1 MNNIIFCL
9 VILACFVTMG
19 SVIYAL
25 IRDKKNLKKEK
36 AELENKLASARTN
49 IEQLSDFISNSNKIH
64 KEEKELAEKIKDAET
79 DEEVHDIINNI
90 ISLNNA
96 RVQNNKN

>member
-19 SVIYAL
+19 AVIYAL

-36 AELENKLASARTN
+36 AELESKLASARTN

-79 DEEVHDIINNI
+79 DEEVHDIINDI
-90 ISLNNA
+90 ISLNNT
-96 RVQNNKN
+96 RVQNNKG

>member
-1 MNNIIFCL
+1 
-9 VILACFVTMG
+9 MG
-19 SVIYAL
+19 AVIYAL
-25 IRDKKNLKKEK
+25 ILDKKNLKKEK

-79 DEEVHDIINNI
+79 DEEVHDIINDI

-96 RVQNNKN
+96 RMQNNKN

>member
-1 MNNIIFCL
+1 MNMLTFCL
-9 VILACFVTMG
+9 VILACLVTMG
-19 SVIYAL
+19 GVIYAL

-79 DEEVHDIINNI
+79 DEEVHDIINDI
-90 ISLNNA
+90 ISLNNS
-96 RVQNNKN
+96 RVQNNKG

>member
-1 MNNIIFCL
+1 MNNTTFCL
-9 VILACFVTMG
+9 VILVCFVTMG
-19 SVIYAL
+19 AVIYAL

-36 AELENKLASARTN
+36 AELESKLASARTN

-79 DEEVHDIINNI
+79 DEEVHDIINDI
-90 ISLNNA
+90 ISLNNT
-96 RVQNNKN
+96 RVQNNKG

>member
-1 MNNIIFCL
+1 MNNTTFCL
-9 VILACFVTMG
+9 VILVCFVTMG
-19 SVIYAL
+19 AVIYAL

-36 AELENKLASARTN
+36 AELESKLASARTN

-79 DEEVHDIINNI
+79 DEEIHDIINDI
-90 ISLNNA
+90 ISLNNT
-96 RVQNNKN
+96 RVQNNKG

>member
-1 MNNIIFCL
+1 MNNTTFCL

-19 SVIYAL
+19 AVIYAL

-36 AELENKLASARTN
+36 AELESKLASARTN
-49 IEQLSDFISNSNKIH
+49 VEQLSDFISNSNKIH

-79 DEEVHDIINNI
+79 DEEVHDIINDI
-90 ISLNNA
+90 ISLNNT
-96 RVQNNKN
+96 RVQNNKG

>member
-1 MNNIIFCL
+1 MNNTTFCL

-19 SVIYAL
+19 AVIYAL

-36 AELENKLASARTN
+36 AELESKLASARTN

-79 DEEVHDIINNI
+79 DEEVHDIINDI
-90 ISLNNA
+90 ISLNNT
-96 RVQNNKN
+96 RVQNNKG

>member
-1 MNNIIFCL
+1 
-9 VILACFVTMG
+9 MG
-19 SVIYAL
+19 GIIYAL

-36 AELENKLASARTN
+36 AELESKLAAARTN

-79 DEEVHDIINNI
+79 DEEVHDIINDI
-90 ISLNNA
+90 ISLNNT

>member
-1 MNNIIFCL
+1 MNNITFCL

-19 SVIYAL
+19 AVIYAL

-36 AELENKLASARTN
+36 AELESKLASARTN

-79 DEEVHDIINNI
+79 DEEVHDIINDI
-90 ISLNNA
+90 ISLNNS
-96 RVQNNKN
+96 RVQNNKG

>member
-1 MNNIIFCL
+1 MNMVTFCL
-9 VILACFVTMG
+9 VILACLVTMG
-19 SVIYAL
+19 GVIYAL

-36 AELENKLASARTN
+36 AELESKLASARTN

-79 DEEVHDIINNI
+79 DEEVHDIINDI
-90 ISLNNA
+90 ISLNNS
-96 RVQNNKN
+96 RVQNNKG

>member
-1 MNNIIFCL
+1 MNSIIFCL

-36 AELENKLASARTN
+36 AELESKLASARTN

-79 DEEVHDIINNI
+79 DEEVHDIINDI

>member
-1 MNNIIFCL
+1 MNNITFYLI
-9 VILACFVTMG
+9 ILACFVTMG
-19 SVIYAL
+19 AVIYAL

-36 AELENKLASARTN
+36 AELESKLASARTN

-79 DEEVHDIINNI
+79 DEEVHGIINDI
-90 ISLNNA
+90 VSLNNS
-96 RVQNNKN
+96 RVQNNKG

>member
-1 MNNIIFCL
+1 MNMVTFCL
-9 VILACFVTMG
+9 VILACLVTMG
-19 SVIYAL
+19 GVIYAL

-79 DEEVHDIINNI
+79 DEEVHDIINDI
-90 ISLNNA
+90 ISLNNS
-96 RVQNNKN
+96 RVQNNKG

>member
-1 MNNIIFCL
+1 MNNTTFCL

-19 SVIYAL
+19 AVIYAL

-36 AELENKLASARTN
+36 AELESKLASARTN

-79 DEEVHDIINNI
+79 DEEIHDIINDI
-90 ISLNNA
+90 ISLNNT
-96 RVQNNKN
+96 RVQNNKG

>member
-1 MNNIIFCL
+1 MNMVTYCL
-9 VILACFVTMG
+9 VILACLVTMG
-19 SVIYAL
+19 GVIYAL
-25 IRDKKNLKKEK
+25 IRDKKNLKNEK
-36 AELENKLASARTN
+36 AELESKLASARTN

-79 DEEVHDIINNI
+79 DEEVHDIINDI